1 VPKTC
6 AALGAN
12 CGAVAD
18 GCGGIIANCGTCTA
32 PQTCGGGGAP
42 SVCGYLP
49 PPCVNLACKQTT
61 CAGGG
66 TTSISGVVYDP
77 AGKNPLPN
85 VFVYVPNGTVQPLAS
100 GATCDKCADA
110 LSGYPLVTTTTGV
123 DGSFTLANMPVGTN
137 VPVVIQTGKWRR
149 QITVTTAKC
158 GNTAVA
164 TTLTRFPRNKSEG
177 DIPKIAMATGG
188 ADPLECILRK
198 IGIDDAEFTDPAA
211 TGRVNMY
218 GGYPWGKVGQVNP
231 ATYYYQSTSTLFP
244 DTYTLWG
251 DGTTPAQLASYD
263 MVLLGCEGA
272 EYGNPAVTY
281 SDTAGTYSWTGNK
294 GTAALAAMQSYVNN
308 GGRVFASH
316 YHYYWLAQGPSPW
329 NGLATWNR
337 DSAHYLYSCTAA
349 GGSCSNTILDY
360 INTSLPKG
368 DLLAQWLLKVGGAT
382 TYGRF
387 NVSDG
392 RHSVASLVS
401 PALTEY
407 VSAQTSGAAPVSY
420 VFDQY
425 ASGTGWKAVP
435 KATEYLS
442 FNAPIGVASSSQCGK
457 MVTTDIHV
465 SSGDTP
471 GAGFPAGCTTTTM
484 TAQEKAL
491 EFLIFDLSS
500 RVCDDTSTPPPPAC
514 VPQTCASQGVQCGQA
529 ADGCGGVLNCG
540 TCSTGTCGGGGVAG
554 KCGSFSCTP
563 STCAA
568 QGYTCGSTGD
578 GCGNI
583 LNCGGCA
590 AGTTCGGGGTPGKC
604 GSATCTPT
612 TCVAQG
618 IDCGSTGDGCGNV
631 LACGGCTL
639 PTTCGGAGTPG
650 KCGSASCTPK
660 TCATLGV
667 ECGSTGDGCGN
678 VINCGICTSPA
689 TCGGGGTPG
698 KCGSGSC
705 TPSTCVAQGISC
717 GSTGDGCG
725 HALTC
730 GTCAAPASCGGGG
743 TPGKCGSATCTPKSC
758 AAQGIDC
765 GSTGDGCG
773 NALTCGTCASPL
785 TCGGGGTPG
794 KCGAGNCTPKTCAA
808 LGLNCGS
815 TGDGC
820 GNALNC
826 GTCVSPLT
834 CGGGGVP
841 GQCGSASCTPKTCA
855 AQGID
860 CGSAGDGCGNVLSCG
875 TCVAP
880 ATCGG
885 GGASGKCGVP
895 TCKPLTCAGKCGPQ
909 GDGCGGLLSC
919 PACDGGVCTP
929 TTCAAFGAECGQIG
943 DGCGNVISCGTC
955 VAPASCG
962 GGGTPYK
969 CGGIK

>member
-1 VPKTC
+1 M
-6 AALGAN
+6 
-12 CGAVAD
+12 CGF
-18 GCGGIIANCGTCTA
+18 
-32 PQTCGGGGAP
+32 
-42 SVCGYLP
+42 LP

-61 CAGGG
+61 CPSGG
-66 TTSISGVVYDP
+66 TTSISGIVRDP
-77 AGKNPLPN
+77 AGKNPLYN
-85 VFVYVPNGTVQPLAS
+85 VFVYVPNGVVAPFVD

-110 LSGYPLVTTTTGV
+110 LSGYPLVTTTTDVNGA
-123 DGSFTLANMPVGTN
+123 FKLTNMPVGAN
-137 VPVVIQTGKWRR
+137 IPVVIQTGKWRR
-149 QITVTTAKC
+149 QITVTTSKC
-158 GNTAVA
+158 GDTVIAA
-164 TTLTRFPRNKSEG
+164 DKSRFPKVKSEG
-177 DIPKIAMATGG
+177 DIPRIAMSIGG

-198 IGIDDAEFTDPAA
+198 IGIADTEFTNPGEG
-211 TGRVNMY
+211 GRVTLYTGM
-218 GGYPWGKVGQVNP
+218 PTTAVGQVN
-231 ATYYYQSTSTLFP
+231 AATTYYSYGTASTSWAEPLPTS
-244 DTYTLWG
+244 TTLWSSKSSLM
-251 DGTTPAQLASYD
+251 AYD

-272 EYGNPAVTY
+272 EYGPTSTLTNGMY
-281 SDTAGTYSWTGNK
+281 GTKS
-294 GTAALAAMQSYVNN
+294 AASVKAMQDYVSA
-308 GGRVFASH
+308 GGRVFGSH
-316 YHYYWLAQGPSPW
+316 FHYYWVEGATSAAQAPVAWSNVASW
-329 NGLATWNR
+329 NTG
-337 DSAHYLYSCTAA
+337 SSHYLYSCTSGLA
-349 GGSCSNTILDY
+349 SCNTITDT
-360 INTSLPKG
+360 INVGIPKG
-368 DLLAQWLLKVGGAT
+368 PAFASWLVNAGSAAPLGKI
-382 TYGRF
+382 
-387 NVSDG
+387 NINDG
-392 RHSVASLVS
+392 RHSVASINAS
-401 PALTEY
+401 YTTEY
-407 VSAQTSGAAPVSY
+407 ISANAAYETIGSGSTYYAVAHAS
-420 VFDQY
+420 QY
-425 ASGTGWKAVP
+425 FG
-435 KATEYLS
+435 
-442 FNAPIGVASSSQCGK
+442 FNAPVGAAATSQCGK
-457 MVTTDIHV
+457 FVFSDIHV
-465 SSGDTP
+465 SSGDTT
-471 GAGFPAGCTTTTM
+471 GQDFPDGCTTTTM
-484 TAQEKAL
+484 TDQEKAL

-500 RVCDDTSTPPPPAC
+500 RVCDDTTTPPPPAC
-514 VPQTCASQGVQCGQA
+514 TPQTCASQAVQCGQA
-529 ADGCGGVLNCG
+529 ADGCGGVIDCG
-540 TCSTGTCGGGGVAG
+540 TCATGTCGGGGIAG
-554 KCGSFSCTP
+554 KCGSFSCSP

-583 LNCGGCA
+583 LNCGSCA

-612 TCVAQG
+612 TCAAQG

-631 LACGGCTL
+631 LACGTCTL

-650 KCGSASCTPK
+650 KCGAASCTPK
-660 TCATLGV
+660 SCAALGV
-667 ECGSTGDGCGN
+667 ECGPTGDGCGN
-678 VINCGICTSPA
+678 VIFCGGCTSPA

-705 TPSTCVAQGISC
+705 TPTTCSAQGISC

-725 HALTC
+725 KALSC

-743 TPGKCGSATCTPKSC
+743 TPGKCGSATCTPKTC

-773 NALTCGTCASPL
+773 NALSCGTCASPL

-826 GTCVSPLT
+826 GTCAAPLT
-834 CGGGGVP
+834 CGGGGVA

-860 CGSAGDGCGNVLSCG
+860 CGSAGDGCGNVLACG

-909 GDGCGGLLSC
+909 GDGCGGLLNC

-943 DGCGNVISCGTC
+943 DGCGNVLSCGTC
-955 VAPASCG
+955 VAPSTCG